1 MRMSGLEFTWLASG
15 LINLGIFVKK
25 FFPKTWFLVVTE
37 RFESFKKCFHHF
49 AEDFHYFA
57 DDFHYFAEDFHFFV
71 EDFQSQISKTP
82 NDGSGEKTQNKISCE
97 TPKKKK
103 NFRKFFQKF
112 FLNRLCTVW
121 NTQKQFSKKNL
132 FLMF

>member
-1 MRMSGLEFTWLASG
+1 M
-15 LINLGIFVKK
+15 IFSRYR
-25 FFPKTWFLVVTE
+25 T
-37 RFESFKKCFHHF
+37 SFKKCFHHF

-97 TPKKKK
+97 
-103 NFRKFFQKF
+103 QG
-112 FLNRLCTVW
+112 CG
-121 NTQKQFSKKNL
+121 SES
-132 FLMF
+132 